1 MEGTVL
7 AGRYRV
13 IQRIGQGGAG
23 SVYRA
28 DNLELGNEVAVKVLD
43 TSRCTEES
51 IARFLREAEVLARIA
66 HPGAVRVLDRG
77 RTDEG
82 TLWIAME
89 LLDGETLEARLRR
102 GVFFPGELVEL
113 LQPLCEVLTEAHG
126 KGIVHRDLKPSNVML
141 VPTPGGG
148 SAPRL
153 FDFGIAGLRGD
164 DSVTDPDLVSG
175 TPRYMAPEQW
185 QGLGFTDQR
194 SDV

>member
-102 GVFFPGELVEL
+102 GVL
-113 LQPLCEVLTEAHG
+113 
-126 KGIVHRDLKPSNVML
+126 
-141 VPTPGGG
+141 
-148 SAPRL
+148 
-153 FDFGIAGLRGD
+153 
-164 DSVTDPDLVSG
+164 
-175 TPRYMAPEQW
+175 W
-185 QGLGFTDQR
+185 
-194 SDV
+194 